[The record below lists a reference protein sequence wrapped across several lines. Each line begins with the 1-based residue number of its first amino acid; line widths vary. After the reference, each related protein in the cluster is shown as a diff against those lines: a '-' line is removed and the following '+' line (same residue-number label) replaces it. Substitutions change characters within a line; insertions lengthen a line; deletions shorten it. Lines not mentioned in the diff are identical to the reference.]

1 MYMIKGYD
9 ELTNREAVNLTE
21 IEKRTKKLEDSAV
34 VTGVGF
40 IKYAD
45 GNIVQ
50 YNKIMNQTT
59 IYFSTPFINT
69 DYILIAN
76 YVGTSVGG
84 ITVNVESKTVNS
96 AKLAVRTNTGAE
108 INYPAMINFIA
119 IGRWK

>member
-1 MYMIKGYD
+1 MNIEKKI
-9 ELTNREAVNLTE
+9 TE

-96 AKLAVRTNTGAE
+96 AKLAVRTNTGTE